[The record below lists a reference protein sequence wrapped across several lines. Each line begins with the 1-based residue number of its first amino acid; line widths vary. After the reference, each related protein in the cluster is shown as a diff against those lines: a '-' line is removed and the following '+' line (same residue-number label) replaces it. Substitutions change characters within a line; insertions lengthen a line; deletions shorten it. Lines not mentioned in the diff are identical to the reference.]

1 MPLHLVLASILMETE
16 MPQTPRSNPA
26 AIEVAPGDSIQAAL
40 DQATE
45 LIQRGRG
52 AMVILQPGRHQIS
65 ATLTIKQGAEG
76 LKLMGKG
83 AVVTDLRAIT
93 GWQVRKGAWVAS
105 LPEVKSGQWRF
116 NTLYVRGERRHRS
129 RFPAADVEV
138 ATANT
143 TPTPEN
149 AAKGHDRMVIR
160 PGSFQRS
167 WLNDDVEVVT
177 FNKWTMGRFRPKEL
191 SEDGTTL
198 TFTGTTFTKEDY
210 GSLGKGCR
218 WLVENVPDGQPG
230 TWRLDSKAGELIYW
244 PLPGETPGSTK
255 IEAPRL
261 SSLLKMEGTASQP
274 LRNVVVSGITFEGGA
289 WSLPPQGRHFP
300 QAESDLGAA
309 LEASHV
315 RGLLIADCQVNK
327 TSVYGISLGEN
338 VQDSRISK
346 CRLIDLGAGGIKIGM
361 MGYERNRDLISRA
374 NVVEDC
380 VIYGGGRLHAGGIGV
395 FIGVSPENIIRR
407 NWIEDLY
414 YSAFSVGWS
423 WGYGETSTEKTQIL
437 DNAATKLGQALLS
450 DMGGIYTLGLSPG
463 SVIRGNRFSEIH
475 CYEYGGWGIYN
486 DEGSTGWLIEEN
498 VSFNTTSSG
507 YHQHYGRENVIRN
520 NVLAYG
526 RIGQIQRTRPEDH
539 LSFTI
544 EGNIIALKQ
553 GDVLV
558 DGWSSDWGPYKTGKM
573 IMRRNLYHA
582 AGGAKVSIGGK
593 SLEEWQKTGHD
604 EGSAFADP
612 LFVDPAMGD
621 FRLKPESPAHRL
633 IGFRSFPALAPRPRP
648 SGLPTLK
655 PAFPLPK
662 DPPIWIPANL
672 KKD

>member
-1 MPLHLVLASILMETE
+1 MPLNLLMVSLMMESG
-16 MPQTPRSNPA
+16 MPQTPRSNPT
-26 AIEVAPGDSIQAAL
+26 AIEVAPGEPIQAAL
-40 DQATE
+40 DQATQM
-45 LIQRGRG
+45 LQRGRG
-52 AMVILQPGRHQIS
+52 AIVVLQPGRHQIS
-65 ATLTIKQGAEG
+65 APLTITQGADG
-76 LKLMGKG
+76 LKLMGRQ
-83 AVVTDLRAIT
+83 AVVTDLRAIS
-93 GWQVRKGAWVAS
+93 GWQARDGAWVVS
-105 LPEVKSGQWRF
+105 LPEVKAGKWQF
-116 NTLYVRGERRHRS
+116 NTLYVKGERRHRS
-129 RFPAADVEV
+129 RFPATDVEV

-160 PGSFQRS
+160 LGSFQRE
-167 WLNDDVEVVT
+167 WLNQDVEVVT
-177 FNKWTMGRFRPKEL
+177 FNKWTMGRFRPKAL
-191 SEDGTTL
+191 SDDGSTL
-198 TFTGTTFTKEDY
+198 TFTGTTFTKEEY

-218 WLVENVPDGQPG
+218 WLVENVPNGQPG
-230 TWRLDSKAGELIYW
+230 TWRLDSAKGELVYW
-244 PLPGETPGSTK
+244 PLPGETPGSTR

-261 SSLLKMEGTASQP
+261 TTLLKIEGSPSQP
-274 LRNVVVSGITFEGGA
+274 LKNVVVSGITFEGGA
-289 WSLPPQGRHFP
+289 WSLPPEGRHFP

-309 LEASHV
+309 IEASHA
-315 RGLLIADCQVNK
+315 RNLLISECQVSK
-327 TSVYGISLGEN
+327 TSVYGISLGED
-338 VQDSRISK
+338 VQSSRISK
-346 CRLIDLGAGGIKIGM
+346 CRLIDLGAGGIKIGLM
-361 MGYERNRDLISRA
+361 SFERNREAITKA
-374 NVVEDC
+374 NIVEDC

-437 DNAATKLGQALLS
+437 DNTATKLGQALLS

-507 YHQHYGRENVIRN
+507 YHQHYGRENLIRN

-526 RIGQIQRTRPEDH
+526 FIGQIQRTRPEEH

-558 DGWSSDWGPYKTGKM
+558 DGWGEKGAPYLTGKM
-573 IMRRNLYHA
+573 IMRKNLYRA
-582 AGGAKVSIGGK
+582 EGGAKVMIGGR

-604 EGSAFADP
+604 EGSVVADP
-612 LFVDPAMGD
+612 LFVDPAKGD
-621 FRLKPESPAHRL
+621 FRLKPESPAARL

-648 SGLPTLK
+648 SGLPSLK

-662 DPPIWIPANL
+662 NPPIWMPAGL
-672 KKD
+672 KRD